1 MPSTPY
7 AGRTRFGLLP
17 EPESNPASFVTS
29 LVINGVILTLL
40 IVFGTVVHHEIISR
54 KMEQTEIYLPTT
66 PPPEIKIKV
75 KMPPVPKVPPPPE
88 KPMIAMKLEPPKINV
103 PKVEP
108 KPEIKPLPQMKEALP
123 NIPAAKPQTVA
134 LAPQPKAA
142 LSPTAA
148 AAAIVPQQKPVMGP
162 THIGDPNAAAP
173 NPNAT
178 RPANVASAGAFN
190 GGSQGPAAA
199 PRGIVGS
206 AGIGNGVKPGTNG
219 GAQGKVSSA
228 GIIGGNG
235 TSNTGGTQGAT
246 GHVGSAGIPGFA
258 ANNGAG
264 STPAAAAEP
273 KTTPPVLLSSSKP
286 EYTPEASQ
294 LKIQGD
300 VVLRVTITTSGQ
312 VVVRGV
318 IHGLGHGLDESAMR
332 TAPTYKFR
340 PATQNGQPVD
350 FTTNII
356 IKFQT
361 A

>member
-29 LVINGVILTLL
+29 CILNGAILTGL
-40 IVFGTVVHHEIISR
+40 IIFGTVAHHELTVK
-54 KMEQTEIYLPTT
+54 KMESTELVFPTT
-66 PPPEIKIKV
+66 PPPPEIKVKV
-75 KMPPVPKVPPPPE
+75 KMPPPPKIPPPPE
-88 KPMIAMKLEPPKINV
+88 PKVVKLEAPKINL

-108 KPEIKPLPQMKEALP
+108 KPEVKLPTIKETAALP
-123 NIPAAKPQTVA
+123 NIPAAKPAVV

-142 LSPTAA
+142 MAA
-148 AAAIVPQQKPVMGP
+148 AAAPALTPQVKPSTQPV
-162 THIGDPNAAAP
+162 HFGDMNGVKP

-178 RPANVASAGAFN
+178 RAATVPAIGNPYGGNQGAATAPRGVVGSTGIGNGIKPGSNAGSVGKVASAGFPN
-190 GGSQGPAAA
+190 
-199 PRGIVGS
+199 
-206 AGIGNGVKPGTNG
+206 GNGNAPT
-219 GAQGKVSSA
+219 
-228 GIIGGNG
+228 GGNG
-235 TSNTGGTQGAT
+235 GGQPKVA
-246 GHVGSAGIPGFA
+246 SAGLTPTTVTGNTPSQA
-258 ANNGAG
+258 APVEA
-264 STPAAAAEP
+264 

-286 EYTPEASQ
+286 EYTAEASQ

-300 VVLRVTITTSGQ
+300 VVLRVTITTTGQ

-332 TAPTYKFR
+332 SAPTYKFR